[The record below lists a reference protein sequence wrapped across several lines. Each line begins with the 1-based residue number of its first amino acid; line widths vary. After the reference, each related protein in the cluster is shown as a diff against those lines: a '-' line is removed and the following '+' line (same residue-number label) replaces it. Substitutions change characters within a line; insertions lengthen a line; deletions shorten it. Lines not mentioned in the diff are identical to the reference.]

1 MQRHATDSATI
12 ATPVMPALTDINRQ
26 LGISDT
32 IIDSLPGR
40 GFTLQPYPGT
50 LVSIDC
56 SIHGRQVLVEPDT
69 ANAWRKMKHA
79 AMSCGIQLN
88 AESGFRSVEE
98 QVAIISGRLRNAT
111 IDQVLI
117 GVAVPGYSEHH
128 SGCAIDISNNA
139 ALIHPI
145 GAAFDATDTFKWLAE
160 NGSKFG
166 FKMSYPRDNPYG
178 IMYEPWHWCY
188 QHKTPS

>member
-1 MQRHATDSATI
+1 MRQTNSVPI
-12 ATPVMPALTDINRQ
+12 ATPLMPALSDIHRQ
-26 LGISDT
+26 LGIANT
-32 IIDSLPGR
+32 IINSLPER
-40 GFTLQPYPGT
+40 GFTLQAYPHS

-56 SIHGRQVLVEPDT
+56 SIHGHSILVEPNT
-69 ANAWRKMKHA
+69 ANAWHKMKQA
-79 AMSCGIQLN
+79 AMGCGIQLN

-98 QVAIISGRLRNAT
+98 QVAIISGRLRSAT
-111 IDQVLI
+111 IERVLT

-128 SGCAIDISNNA
+128 SGRAIDVSNNA

-145 GAAFDATDTFKWLAE
+145 GAAFEATDTFKWLAE

-166 FKMSYPRDNPYG
+166 FKMSYPRDNPHG

-188 QHKTPS
+188 HHTNPS